1 MNPRFKGFKAIVSS
15 GILVIAAL
23 FLWAVGGR
31 DEAQGAK
38 DPPAGVISGTVTAN
52 RDYALSEASGNH
64 IPALNAVRVRARD
77 EERKITYTVFT
88 QKGHYQIYNL
98 PPGKYEMSALQDG
111 FDSKGPSVELKAGD
125 TKTADVALTA
135 RPEQLRSELVDFDT
149 LYPPGPTRDYLM
161 QNCMGC
167 HGFEH
172 IPWHRMGGGVGRS
185 PDVWGAAVSRMF
197 NMDGTSPV
205 NHTGVPQVNPAA
217 IPEEKRQEIAA
228 YFSKIF
234 PEGMK
239 RRDFKL
245 DDLPLDEAALSK
257 TIYIEYDLPPAK
269 GDRENPEISN
279 HDVWPSRFS
288 PTVYVAEMGLDS
300 VQGMDKT
307 RIDYPGR
314 YQTYL
319 LTNPDKGHRVLGP
332 HGITQAK
339 DGHVYTAN
347 IDESSIGELDPETGK
362 VVNYTTPTRSTPHTI
377 RSDSKGN
384 VWFTE
389 MQGVSKVGK
398 LDAITK
404 KITEWDPS
412 PTDTNAHYYGMTVD
426 QKDRVWAVG
435 MTSHKIVG
443 YDPRSDKWSVYAT
456 PTQPSGPR
464 RPTVDSKGKVW
475 FSEHIGQALGELDPD
490 TGKIT
495 EYKDPFKLGG
505 GYECYADSHDN
516 IWVTLRSYG
525 VLARFDQ
532 KTKKYTYF
540 PEPFPDIMGREHPG
554 PNGTRLGGLYPPKIE
569 QDADGTFWYTGIRMT
584 SLTAFKPEGNVPNNS
599 QRAAK

>member
-1 MNPRFKGFKAIVSS
+1 MNTGLKAALSG
-15 GILVIAAL
+15 GILAAAAL
-23 FLWAVGGR
+23 LSLAVSGPVQ
-31 DEAQGAK
+31 AQDART
-38 DPPAGVISGTVTAN
+38 AEISGTVTAN

-64 IPALNAVRVRARD
+64 IPALYAVRVRARD
-77 EERKITYTVFT
+77 AERHITYTVFT
-88 QKGHYQIYNL
+88 LKGHYQIYNL
-98 PPGKYEMSALQDG
+98 PAGTYQMSALQDG
-111 FDSKGPSVELKAGD
+111 FDSSGPTVTLKVGEK
-125 TKTADVALTA
+125 KTADVALLVQ
-135 RPEQLRSELVDFDT
+135 PDHLRSELVDFDT
-149 LYPPGPTRDYLM
+149 LFPPGPTRDYLM

-167 HGFEH
+167 HGYEH
-172 IPWHRMGGGVGRS
+172 IPWQRMQGGTGRTAE
-185 PDVWGAAVSRMF
+185 VWGAAVARMF
-197 NMDGTSPV
+197 DMDGTSPV

-217 IPEEKRQEIAA
+217 IPQEKRDEIVA
-228 YFSKIF
+228 YFAKTF
-234 PEGMK
+234 PAGMK
-239 RRDFKL
+239 RRDLKL
-245 DDLPLDEAALSK
+245 DDLPLDESALSK
-257 TIYIEYDLPPAK
+257 AIYIEYDLPAPLPGK
-269 GDRENPEISN
+269 TEENISS
-279 HDVWPSRFS
+279 HDVWPSRIS
-288 PTVYVAEMGLDS
+288 NSVYVSEMGMDV
-300 VQGMDKT
+300 VQSMDKN

-314 YQTYL
+314 FTTYVL
-319 LTNPDKGHRVLGP
+319 PNPDAGHRVLGP

-339 DGHVYTAN
+339 DGHVYAAE
-347 IDESSIGELDPETGK
+347 IDESSIAELDPETGK
-362 VVNYTTPTRSTPHTI
+362 VIQYPTPTRSTPHTI

-398 LDAITK
+398 LDAVTK

-412 PTDTNAHYYGMTVD
+412 PSDTNAHYYGMTVD

-443 YDPRSDKWSVYAT
+443 YDPKTDKWSVYAT

-475 FSEHIGQALGELDPD
+475 FSEHIGQALGVLDPD

-495 EYKDPFKLGG
+495 EYKDPFKYGG

-525 VLARFDQ
+525 VLARFNQ
-532 KTKKYTYF
+532 KTKTYTYF

-569 QDADGTFWYTGIRMT
+569 EDAQGTIWYAGIRMT
-584 SLTAFKPEGNVPNNS
+584 TLTAFKPEGNVPSGQSAGN
-599 QRAAK
+599 

>member
-1 MNPRFKGFKAIVSS
+1 MTKRLMAVLSG
-15 GILVIAAL
+15 GILMAVALLVWAVCGRAQAQGGQSGVIA
-23 FLWAVGGR
+23 
-31 DEAQGAK
+31 
-38 DPPAGVISGTVTAN
+38 GTVTAN

-64 IPALNAVRVRARD
+64 IPSLYAVRVRARD
-77 EERKITYTVFT
+77 AERHITYTVFT

-98 PPGKYEMSALQDG
+98 PPGTYQMSALQDG
-111 FDSKGPSVELKAGD
+111 FDSNGPTVELKAGD
-125 TKTADVALTA
+125 SKTADVALVV
-135 RPEQLRSELVDFDT
+135 RPDKLRAELVDFDS
-149 LYPPGPTRDYLM
+149 LFPPSPTRDYLM
-161 QNCMGC
+161 NNCMGC
-167 HGFEH
+167 HGYEH
-172 IPWHRMGGGVGRS
+172 IPWQRMGGRS
-185 PDVWGAAVSRMF
+185 EEVWGNAVSRMF

-217 IPEEKRQEIAA
+217 IPEAKRNEIAA
-228 YFSKIF
+228 YFAKIF
-234 PEGMK
+234 PDGGK
-239 RRDFKL
+239 PRDLKL
-245 DDLPLDEAALSK
+245 DDLKLDENALSK
-257 TIYIEYDLPPAK
+257 AIYIEYDLPEPLPGKTAA
-269 GDRENPEISN
+269 NLSS
-279 HDVWPSRFS
+279 HDVWPSRIS
-288 PTVYVAEMGLDS
+288 QTVYVSEMGMDV

-314 YQTYL
+314 FTTYIL
-319 LTNPDKGHRVLGP
+319 PNPDAGHRVLGP

-339 DGHVYTAN
+339 DGHVYAAE

-362 VVNYTTPTRSTPHTI
+362 VITYATPTRSTPHTI

-389 MQGVSKVGK
+389 MQGVSKIGE
-398 LDAITK
+398 LNAATK

-412 PTDTNAHYYGMTVD
+412 PSDTNAHYYGMTVD

-443 YDPRSDKWSVYAT
+443 YDPKTGKWSVYPT

-475 FSEHIGQALGELDPD
+475 FSEHIGQALGMLDPD

-505 GYECYADSHDN
+505 GYECYADAQDN

-532 KTKKYTYF
+532 KTKTYTYF

-554 PNGTRLGGLYPPKIE
+554 TNGTRLGGLYPPKIE
-569 QDADGTFWYTGIRMT
+569 QDAQGTIWYAGISMHT
-584 SLTAFKPEGNVPNNS
+584 LTAFKPDGNFPAS
-599 QRAAK
+599 QRAGN

>member
-1 MNPRFKGFKAIVSS
+1 MKGLLSAGV
-15 GILVIAAL
+15 LIAAAGL
-23 FLWAVGGR
+23 LSWSVAGK
-31 DEAQGAK
+31 AQPK
-38 DPPAGVISGTVTAN
+38 DSGSGVISGTVAAN

-64 IPALNAVRVRARD
+64 IPALYAVRVRARD
-77 EERKITYTVFT
+77 AERHITYTVFT

-98 PPGKYEMSALQDG
+98 PAGTYEMSALQDG
-111 FDSKGPSVELKAGD
+111 FDSKGPTVEIKAGE

-135 RPEQLRSELVDFDT
+135 RPDKLRSELVDFDT
-149 LYPPGPTRDYLM
+149 LYPPGPTRDYVM

-167 HGFEH
+167 HGYEH
-172 IPWHRMGGGVGRS
+172 IPWQRMGGGAGRS
-185 PDVWGAAVSRMF
+185 PEVWGAAVSRMF

-217 IPEEKRQEIAA
+217 IPEAKRDEIAA

-239 RRDFKL
+239 PRDLKL
-245 DDLPLDEAALSK
+245 DDLKLDEAALSRA
-257 TIYIEYDLPPAK
+257 IYIEYDLPAIKEGPHQ
-269 GDRENPEISN
+269 EYSE
-279 HDVWPSRFS
+279 HDVWPSRIS
-288 PTVYVAEMGLDS
+288 STVYVAQMGTDS
-300 VQGMDKT
+300 VQAMDKN

-314 YQTYL
+314 FQTFVL
-319 LTNPDKGHRVLGP
+319 PNPDQGHRVVGP

-339 DGHVYTAN
+339 DGHVYTAD
-347 IDESSIGELDPETGK
+347 IDESAISELDPETGK
-362 VVNYTTPTRSTPHTI
+362 VMLYTTPTRSTPHTI

-443 YDPRSDKWSVYAT
+443 YDPKTDKWSVYAT

-475 FSEHIGQALGELDPD
+475 FSEHIGQALGVLDPD

-505 GYECYADSHDN
+505 GYEAYADSKDN

-532 KTKKYTYF
+532 KTKTYTYF

-554 PNGTRLGGLYPPKIE
+554 TNGTRLGGLYPPKIE
-569 QDADGTFWYTGIRMT
+569 EDAQGTIWYSGIRMT
-584 SLTAFKPEGNVPNNS
+584 TLTAFKPEGNVPNN

>member
-1 MNPRFKGFKAIVSS
+1 MNTRIKAVLS
-15 GILVIAAL
+15 AAGL
-23 FLWAVGGR
+23 ASAGLLLWVVGGH
-31 DEAQGAK
+31 AQAK
-38 DPPAGVISGTVTAN
+38 GSAAYNGVISGTVTAN
-52 RDYALSEASGNH
+52 RDYALSEASGQH
-64 IPALNAVRVRARD
+64 IPALVAVRVRARD
-77 EERKITYTVFT
+77 EARKITYTVFT
-88 QKGHYQIYNL
+88 QKGQYHIYNL
-98 PPGKYEMSALQDG
+98 PPGTYEMSALQDG
-111 FDSKGPSVELKAGD
+111 FDSKGPTVEIKGND
-125 TKTADVALTA
+125 SKTADVALTA
-135 RPEQLRSELVDFDT
+135 RPDKLRSELVDFDT
-149 LYPPGPTRDYLM
+149 LFPPGPTREYLM

-172 IPWHRMGGGVGRS
+172 IPWQRMGGGAGRS
-185 PDVWGAAVSRMF
+185 PEVWGAAVSRMF

-217 IPEEKRQEIAA
+217 IPEAKREEIAA

-234 PEGMK
+234 PEGQK
-239 RRDFKL
+239 PRDLKL
-245 DDLPLDEAALSK
+245 DDLKLDEAALSK
-257 TIYIEYDLPPAK
+257 TIFIEYDLPPIK
-269 GDRENPEISN
+269 EGPRVEYSE
-279 HDVWPSRFS
+279 HDVWPSRIS
-288 PTVYVAEMGLDS
+288 NNVYVAQMGTDS
-300 VQGMDKT
+300 VQAMDRS

-314 YQTYL
+314 FQTFAL
-319 LTNPDKGHRVLGP
+319 PNPDEGHRVLGP

-339 DGHVYTAN
+339 DGHVYTAD
-347 IDESSIGELDPETGK
+347 IDESGVTELDPETGK
-362 VVNYTTPTRSTPHTI
+362 STYYATPTRSTPHTI

-398 LDAITK
+398 LDALTK

-443 YDPRSDKWSVYAT
+443 YDPKTDKWSVYAT

-475 FSEHIGQALGELDPD
+475 FSEHIGQALGVLDPE

-505 GYECYADSHDN
+505 GYECYADSSDN

-532 KTKKYTYF
+532 KTKTYTYF

-554 PNGTRLGGLYPPKIE
+554 TNGTRLGGLYPPKIE
-569 QDADGTFWYTGIRMT
+569 EGDKGTFWYSGIRMT
-584 SLTAFKPEGNVPNNS
+584 TLTEFKPEGNVPNS
-599 QRAAK
+599 KMAASK

>member
-1 MNPRFKGFKAIVSS
+1 MVTRVR
-15 GILVIAAL
+15 ILLSAGVLIAAGLL
-23 FLWAVGGR
+23 FWVASGN
-31 DEAQGAK
+31 AQSK
-38 DPPAGVISGTVTAN
+38 DAATAEISGTVTAN

-64 IPALNAVRVRARD
+64 IPALVAVRVRARD
-77 EERKITYTVFT
+77 AERHITYTVFT

-98 PPGKYEMSALQDG
+98 PAGSYQMSALQDG
-111 FDSKGPSVELKAGD
+111 FDSDGPTVEVKAGEK
-125 TKTADVALTA
+125 KTADVALVV
-135 RPEQLRSELVDFDT
+135 RPDKLRSELVDFDT
-149 LYPPGPTRDYLM
+149 LFPPGPTRDYLL

-167 HGFEH
+167 HGYEH
-172 IPWHRMGGGVGRS
+172 IPWQRMGGGVGRN
-185 PDVWGAAVSRMF
+185 PEVWGAAVSRMF

-217 IPEEKRQEIAA
+217 IPEAKREEIAA

-239 RRDFKL
+239 RRDLKL
-245 DDLPLDEAALSK
+245 DDLKLDEAALSRA
-257 TIYIEYDLPPAK
+257 IYIEYDLPPIK
-269 GDRENPEISN
+269 EGPKSEYSE
-279 HDVWPSRFS
+279 HDVWPSKIS
-288 PTVYVAEMGLDS
+288 NSVYVAQMGTDS
-300 VQGMDKT
+300 VQAMDRS

-314 YQTYL
+314 FQTFVL
-319 LTNPDKGHRVLGP
+319 PNPDEGHRVLGP

-339 DGHVYTAN
+339 DGHVYTAD
-347 IDESSIGELDPETGK
+347 IDESGVSELDPETGK
-362 VVNYTTPTRSTPHTI
+362 TIYYATPTRSTPHTI

-389 MQGVSKVGK
+389 MQGVSKIGK
-398 LDAITK
+398 LDAVTK

-443 YDPRSDKWSVYAT
+443 YDPKTDKWSVYAT

-475 FSEHIGQALGELDPD
+475 FSEHIGQALGVLDPD

-532 KTKKYTYF
+532 KTKTYTYF
-540 PEPFPDIMGREHPG
+540 PEPFPDIMGRENPG

-569 QDADGTFWYTGIRMT
+569 EDGKGTFWYSGIRMT
-584 SLTAFKPEGNVPNNS
+584 TLTAFKPEGNVPNNS
-599 QRAAK
+599 MAAAK

>member
-1 MNPRFKGFKAIVSS
+1 MTKWLK
-15 GILVIAAL
+15 AAL
-23 FLWAVGGR
+23 SGGVLAGAALLFWLAGGSIQ
-31 DEAQGAK
+31 AQGS
-38 DPPAGVISGTVTAN
+38 PSGEISGTITAN

-64 IPALNAVRVRARD
+64 IPALYAVRVRARD
-77 EERKITYTVFT
+77 AERHITYTVFT
-88 QKGHYQIYNL
+88 QKGRYHFYNL
-98 PPGKYEMSALQDG
+98 PAGSYQMSALQDG
-111 FDSKGPSVELKAGD
+111 FDSSGSTVDLKGGD
-125 TKTADVALTA
+125 SKTANVALTA
-135 RPEQLRSELVDFDT
+135 RPDSLRSELVDFDG
-149 LYPPGPTRDYLM
+149 LFPPGPTRDYLM

-167 HGFEH
+167 HGYEH
-172 IPWHRMGGGVGRS
+172 IPWQRMGGRN
-185 PDVWGAAVSRMF
+185 DEVWGSAVSRMF

-217 IPEEKRQEIAA
+217 IPEEKRQEIIQ
-228 YFSKIF
+228 YFAKIF
-234 PEGMK
+234 PDGGK
-239 RRDFKL
+239 RRDLKL

-257 TIYIEYDLPPAK
+257 TIFIEYDLPPAQE
-269 GDRENPEISN
+269 GSRHEISS
-279 HDVWPSRFS
+279 HDVWPSRINS
-288 PTVYVAEMGLDS
+288 TVYVAEMGMD
-300 VQGMDKT
+300 QIQAMDKT

-314 YQTYL
+314 FRTFDL
-319 LTNPDKGHRVLGP
+319 PNPDLGHRVLGP

-339 DGHVYTAN
+339 DGHVYTAE

-362 VVNYTTPTRSTPHTI
+362 VIQYETPTRSTPHTI

-389 MQGVSKVGK
+389 MQGVSKIGK

-412 PTDTNAHYYGMTVD
+412 PSDTNAHYYGMTVD

-443 YDPRSDKWSVYAT
+443 YDPKTDKWSVYAT

-475 FSEHIGQALGELDPD
+475 FSEHIGQALGVLDPD

-495 EYKDPFKLGG
+495 EYKDPFKYGG
-505 GYECYADSHDN
+505 GYECYADSQDN

-569 QDADGTFWYTGIRMT
+569 QDAQGTFWYAGIRMT
-584 SLTAFKPEGNVPNNS
+584 TLTAFKPEGNVPNN
-599 QRAAK
+599 QRAGN